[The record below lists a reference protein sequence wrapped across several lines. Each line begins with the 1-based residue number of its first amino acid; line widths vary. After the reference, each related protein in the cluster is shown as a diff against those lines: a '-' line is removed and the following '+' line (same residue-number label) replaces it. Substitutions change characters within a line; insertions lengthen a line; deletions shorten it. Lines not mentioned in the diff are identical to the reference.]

1 MIKVSKSI
9 FELHQMANNH
19 FDLLDS
25 DVFEISKKVED
36 ILNDKKTPLYERK
49 FFLEIKNKLKKI
61 IISNPE
67 DLTKIQKIIKP
78 LYQAYLAKKSY
89 GLKGKFKKAAIKKV
103 NNKIFGVF
111 DYDSFIKKSNAKYA
125 YQFTENLNINVCVY
139 CNRQYTFT
147 LHTSDG
153 KCRPTLDH
161 FFDKGKHPYF
171 ALSFFN
177 LIPSCYTCNSS
188 LKNQKKFTLD
198 KYLHPFYES
207 MFDVL
212 NFSINITSVDFVN
225 GVKKDFDIYMKPSV
239 NCTNS
244 DLISKAEANS
254 ELFKLRELY
263 AGHKDYA
270 AEIIK
275 RSYYYD
281 KTKIDELCD
290 FKTPSGKSLFQSRIE
305 VIEFALGNYISEKKL
320 GKRPLSKFTRDIA
333 YDLGLEKILQRK

>member
-9 FELHQMANNH
+9 FELHQMANTH

-25 DVFEISKKVED
+25 DVFKISKKVEN
-36 ILNDKKTPLYERK
+36 ILNDKKIPLYERK
-49 FFLEIKNKLKKI
+49 FFLEIEKNLKKI
-61 IISNPE
+61 IISSPE
-67 DLTKIQKIIKP
+67 ELTKIQKKIDP
-78 LYQAYLAKKSY
+78 LYKGFLTKKSY

-103 NNKIFGVF
+103 NNKIFSVF
-111 DYDSFIKKSNAKYA
+111 DYDSFIKKANAKFA
-125 YQFTENLNINVCVY
+125 YQFTENFDINVCVY

-147 LHTSDG
+147 IHTSDG

-161 FFDKGKHPYF
+161 FFDKGKYPYL

-188 LKNQKKFTLD
+188 LKNQKKITLD

-225 GVKKDFDIYMKPSV
+225 GIKKDFDINLKPSKK
-239 NCTNS
+239 CLDS

-254 ELFKLRELY
+254 KLFKLKELY
-263 AGHKDYA
+263 EGHKDYA

-281 KTKIDELCD
+281 NTKIDEL
-290 FKTPSGKSLFQSRIE
+290 FNFRTSNGKNLFESRIE
-305 VIEFALGNYISEKKL
+305 VIEFALGNFISEKNL
-320 GKRPLSKFTRDIA
+320 GKRPLAKFTRDIA
-333 YDLGLEKILQRK
+333 YDLGLEKMIQIK